1 MLAEEIIPDGKF
13 NQPQL
18 DLLRMFSKPFPDE
31 EWTEIKDLLSAYFME
46 KASEEMDN
54 LFKQKG
60 WGDDKIKEWSGTHML
75 TPYNKNDQ

>member
-1 MLAEEIIPDGKF
+1 
-13 NQPQL
+13 
-18 DLLRMFSKPFPDE
+18 MFSKPFPDE

-60 WGDDKIKEWSGTHML
+60 WEMIK
-75 TPYNKNDQ
+75 